1 MGFHS
6 LHVFMHLA
14 DFLALFGLSG
24 LTVARVWLIP
34 HSAFAKPDFC
44 LRWRRLLGGC
54 LLALALT
61 GAAILLIRTAE
72 MSGNS
77 FAGSFS
83 SLPAVLRHTHFGIVW
98 SLHLAVLVVL
108 VALWAVPAN
117 RFPGTAWPPVLI
129 LGVLV
134 LAFSY
139 SASSHAAGQGDFTLA
154 ELNDWLHLIATST
167 WGGGVLAAV
176 FLVLP
181 VWREQHSLISQVLLR
196 LSNVSAVAM
205 AVVLVTG
212 LYSTVLRLHRLSE
225 LGIGDYGRALSAK
238 LVLVGFL
245 ILVGALSRFFIIPC
259 IVRYP
264 ASSGRFIRQLGYAL
278 VVNVVLVV
286 LVLLASAVLVQG
298 MPPRV
303 SAL

>member
-1 MGFHS
+1 MSFHS

-14 DFLALFGLSG
+14 DFLALFGLGG
-24 LTVARVWLIP
+24 LTVARAWLIP

-61 GAAILLIRTAE
+61 GAAILLMRTAE
-72 MSGNS
+72 MSGN
-77 FAGSFS
+77 AGAFS
-83 SLPAVLRHTHFGIVW
+83 SLPAVLRHTHFGMVW

-108 VALWAVPAN
+108 LAVWTIPAN
-117 RFPGTAWPPVLI
+117 RFPGAAWPPILI
-129 LGVLV
+129 LGMLV
-134 LAFSY
+134 LTFSY
-139 SASSHAAGQGDFTLA
+139 SATSHAADQGDFTLA

-167 WGGGVLAAV
+167 WGGGILAAV

-181 VWREQHSLISQVLLR
+181 VWREQYSLISQVLLR
-196 LSNVSAVAM
+196 LSNVSAVAL
-205 AVVLVTG
+205 AVVLATG
-212 LYSTVLRLHRLSE
+212 LYNAVLRLNSMSE

-245 ILVGALSRFFIIPC
+245 MLVGALSRFFIIPC

-264 ASSGRFIRQLGYAL
+264 ASSGKFIRQLGYAL
-278 VVNVVLVV
+278 VVDVVLVL

-298 MPPRV
+298 MPPRA